1 MLASRGARPTD
12 LDPDARFCQTSGP
25 QKTAPCVA
33 FMAAPKALLPSLRVV
48 TAACVMVAASSCTSW
63 TYKPSKEMNEFKAAV
78 KSLGGHGDMAGVD
91 PRAQQIER
99 DLGVGR

>member
-1 MLASRGARPTD
+1 
-12 LDPDARFCQTSGP
+12 
-25 QKTAPCVA
+25 
-33 FMAAPKALLPSLRVV
+33 
-48 TAACVMVAASSCTSW
+48 MVAASSCTSW